1 MPTTTPHGI
10 QYPDGDSAITPL
22 QNRFYELASTTN
34 SALNTVKATV
44 DGNIATL
51 QSDVTVLK
59 SRLALNLQSGSTTPS
74 GAPANSGIEGS
85 MAWDSTND
93 ILYTYANS
101 AWKKVWERLPL
112 VSTGLGRVTAAS
124 GWTVTFQYVERN
136 GIVNLSVAATRS
148 GSTISSTTTGDITN
162 VAMFTIESGYGPY
175 ADQVGGAVGGSGRLA
190 STYIATRTGYLAALA
205 PGNDL
210 ATGATYTFNYTY
222 IKE

>member
-22 QNRFYELASTTN
+22 QDRFYELANTTN
-34 SALNTVKATV
+34 SALTTVKATV
-44 DGNIATL
+44 DGDIADL
-51 QSDVTVLK
+51 QTDVTAIN
-59 SRLALNLQSGSTTPS
+59 SRLALNLQSGATTPS
-74 GAPANSGIEGS
+74 GVPTNSGIEGS
-85 MAWDSTND
+85 MAWDSAND
-93 ILYTYANS
+93 TLYTYANS
-101 AWKKVWERLPL
+101 TWKLVWQRLPF

-136 GIVNLSVAATRS
+136 GIVNLTVAATRT
-148 GSTISSTTTGDITN
+148 GSTISSTTTGDISN
-162 VAMFTIESGYGPY
+162 VSMFTIETGYGPY
-175 ADQVGGAVGGSGRLA
+175 ADQVSGAVGGSGRLA